1 MDGSYNTKDPIH
13 VAQLKPCHGHGGG
26 DCVCVDH
33 FLSYHIGPDN
43 TQCNSNNDYELSH
56 DAKSV
61 GRQTLKA
68 VGLWRHQVVPKEMR
82 PA

>member
-1 MDGSYNTKDPIH
+1 MDVSYNIKDPYKWPSLNL
-13 VAQLKPCHGHGGG
+13 AMDRGS

-33 FLSYHIGPDN
+33 FSAYHIGPDN
-43 TQCNSNNDYELSH
+43 TQCNSNTDYDPSH
-56 DAKSV
+56 DAKSA

-68 VGLWRHQVVPKEMR
+68 VGLWSHQVALKEMR